1 MLGLRLRA
9 TFIAGSLAAVAC
21 AGAAKSPQNSSSI
34 AKPSTTPVRLA
45 TPRERL
51 VSALRSIPRPD
62 PVLDALPPEAQTRLQ
77 ARLAGLDAE
86 RKLSVHS
93 DDSALAET
101 LPLLHLAS
109 GGTSPRALYALAT
122 TSAGSEE
129 LLGLGLESEPANPAP
144 EALLVTVARELA
156 QRAALNFLRDRAA
169 DAATTGKGSALV
181 CRLVARAAQAVGRRD
196 VLLLAR
202 ELLADT
208 EPNTDNRR
216 EFAEELARSGDPE
229 RAARVLDEL
238 RKDKARSPR
247 EDSLSKA
254 ERLIDDARA
263 ATAPA
268 AAGAD
273 TNGRLARA
281 RAWLRLGRVSEAR
294 ATLEP
299 DLAIASTRLDLA
311 AAVAETRTDNP
322 SCPGLPPDVGSARLC
337 ALAFESSRQ
346 FLEGRALLEAAWQRG
361 AGRDDEAI
369 EVYVAL
375 DQVLPW
381 LYETAGYLARGAL
394 SPEQSAARVL
404 TLRAKI
410 QEISS
415 AAPWLQGLSL
425 FLETVHSGAP
435 VAERS
440 GSLGDVEAKALTA
453 RALSLASNPNR
464 FAQAGVLAVAATL
477 SHQQD
482 ISALI
487 DALPSEQI
495 VPSLHVPRASLE
507 VWAAVTGGA
516 LPRMD
521 AARTELAAIMTSG
534 QGESLDRARLVLT
547 VSEADA
553 LFDPS
558 QRSYQLLS
566 RVAGQLLSDNIPPD
580 LALRAVLDA
589 SGALAHGERFEQAQ
603 KILAGAANAELP
615 PDLPRAQDLLQLIR
629 GYQLVLSLRGA
640 SPEKLPQARAEF
652 AALASAAT
660 GETAR
665 VWFEIWGRELEAV
678 QADVKCAKKKAGVC
692 READALRRDVRRS
705 LDTRLGAAASS
716 VLLRGA
722 LPSGSFDA
730 GFRFSVE
737 NGLEPLISFDPSF
750 LAVGLPKFSA
760 Q

>member
-1 MLGLRLRA
+1 MLGLRVRA
-9 TFIAGSLAAVAC
+9 TLAAGLLSAVAC
-21 AGAAKSPQNSSSI
+21 AGPAKIPRNSGSL
-34 AKPSTTPVRLA
+34 AKPSPVPAALA
-45 TPRERL
+45 TPRARL
-51 VSALRSIPRPD
+51 ASVLRSIPRPP
-62 PVLDALPPEAQTRLQ
+62 PVLDALPAEAQKRLL

-93 DDSALAET
+93 DDSALVES

-122 TSAGSEE
+122 TPAGSEE
-129 LLGLGLESEPANPAP
+129 LMGLGLESELASSAP
-144 EALLVTVARELA
+144 EALSVTVARALA
-156 QRAALNFLRDRAA
+156 ERAALNFLRDRAA
-169 DAATTGKGSALV
+169 DAEAPGKGSALV

-202 ELLADT
+202 ELLAET
-208 EPNTDNRR
+208 EPNAENRQ
-216 EFAEELARSGDPE
+216 EFAEELARNGDPE
-229 RAARVLDEL
+229 RAARVLGEL
-238 RKDKARSPR
+238 RNDKAHSPR
-247 EDSLSKA
+247 EGALLRA
-254 ERLIDDARA
+254 ERLIENARV

-273 TNGRLARA
+273 TNGRVARA

-294 ATLEP
+294 AVLVP
-299 DLAIASTRLDLA
+299 DLAIANTRLDLA
-311 AAVAETRTDNP
+311 AVVAETRTDNP
-322 SCPGLPPDVGSARLC
+322 SCPGLPPDVGGARLC

-346 FLEGRALLEAAWQRG
+346 FLEGRTLLEAAWQRG

-394 SPEQSAARVL
+394 SPEQSAARVSA
-404 TLRAKI
+404 LRAKI
-410 QEISS
+410 EEIASV
-415 AAPWLQGLSL
+415 APWLQGLSL

-435 VAERS
+435 AAS
-440 GSLGDVEAKALTA
+440 GLLGDAEAKTLAA
-453 RALSLASNPNR
+453 RALSLANDSNR
-464 FAQAGVLAVAATL
+464 FAQAGVLAAAATL

-482 ISALI
+482 ISGLI
-487 DALPSEQI
+487 DALPLEQV
-495 VPSLHVPRASLE
+495 VPALHVPRAALE
-507 VWAAVTGGA
+507 AWAAVAVGA

-521 AARTELAAIMTSG
+521 AARTELAAVMASG
-534 QGESLDRARLVLT
+534 QGGSLERARLVLT

-553 LFDPS
+553 VFDPS

-603 KILAGAANAELP
+603 KILAGAASAELP
-615 PDLPRAQDLLQLIR
+615 PNLDRAQDLLQLIR
-629 GYQLVLSLRGA
+629 GYKLVLALRGA
-640 SPEKLPQARAEF
+640 SPEALPQARTDF
-652 AALASAAT
+652 AALASAAK
-660 GETAR
+660 GEAAR
-665 VWFEIWGRELEAV
+665 VWFEIWSRELEAM

-692 READALRRDVRRS
+692 REAEAWRRDVRRN
-705 LDTRLGAAASS
+705 LDTRLGTAASA
-716 VLLRGA
+716 VLMHGA

-737 NGLEPLISFDPSF
+737 SGLEPLISFDPSF
-750 LAVGLPKFSA
+750 LAVGLPRFSA
-760 Q
+760 E

>member
-1 MLGLRLRA
+1 MFGLRLCL
-9 TFIAGSLAAVAC
+9 TFVAGSLAAAGC
-21 AGAAKSPQNSSSI
+21 AGPAKSPQNSNSV
-34 AKPSTTPVRLA
+34 AKPVHPPTVLA
-45 TPRERL
+45 APRERL
-51 VSALRSIPRPD
+51 VSLLRSIPRPE
-62 PVLDALPPEAQTRLQ
+62 PVLDALPAEAQQRLQ

-86 RKLSVHS
+86 RKLAVHN
-93 DDSALAET
+93 DDSALVES

-129 LLGLGLESEPANPAP
+129 LVGLGLESEPTTPSP
-144 EALLVTVARELA
+144 EALRVVVARELA

-169 DAATTGKGSALV
+169 DAASPGKGSALV

-208 EPNTDNRR
+208 EPSADNRL

-229 RAARVLDEL
+229 RASHVLSEL
-238 RKDKARSPR
+238 RNDTAHPPR
-247 EDSLSKA
+247 EGSLPVA
-254 ERLIDDARA
+254 ERLIDNARV

-268 AAGAD
+268 ATGAD
-273 TNGRLARA
+273 SNARLLRA
-281 RAWLRLGRVSEAR
+281 RAWLRLGRASEAR
-294 ATLEP
+294 AVIEP
-299 DLAIASTRLDLA
+299 DLAIADKRLDLA

-322 SCPGLPPDVGSARLC
+322 SCPGLPPDVGDARLC
-337 ALAFESSRQ
+337 ALAFESSRHLQ
-346 FLEGRALLEAAWQRG
+346 EGRALLETAWQLG

-369 EVYVAL
+369 EAYVAL

-381 LYETAGYLARGAL
+381 LHETAGDLARGAL
-394 SPEQSAARVL
+394 SPEQSAARVAA
-404 TLRAKI
+404 LRAKI
-410 QEISS
+410 EDI
-415 AAPWLQGLSL
+415 AGVAPWLQGLSL
-425 FLETVHSGAP
+425 FLETVHGGATAASGP
-435 VAERS
+435 
-440 GSLGDVEAKALTA
+440 LGDAEAKVLAK
-453 RALSLASNPNR
+453 RALLLASSKDP

-477 SHQQD
+477 SRQQD
-482 ISALI
+482 ISSLL
-487 DALPSEQI
+487 DALPTEQI
-495 VPSLHVPRASLE
+495 VPALHLPRAALE
-507 VWAAVTGGA
+507 TWAAVATGA

-521 AARTELAAIMTSG
+521 AARAELAAIMSSA
-534 QGESLDRARLVLT
+534 QGGSLERARLVLT
-547 VSEADA
+547 ISEADA

-589 SGALAHGERFEQAQ
+589 SGSLAHGERFEQAQ
-603 KILAGAANAELP
+603 KILAGAASAELP
-615 PDLPRAQDLLQLIR
+615 PDLQRAQDLLLLIR
-629 GYQLVLSLRGA
+629 GYKLVLGVHGA
-640 SPEKLPQARAEF
+640 GPDKLPQAHADLV
-652 AALASAAT
+652 ALAASVKA
-660 GETAR
+660 ETAR
-665 VWFEIWGRELEAV
+665 VWFEIWGRELEAL
-678 QADVKCAKKKAGVC
+678 QAEAKCAKRKSGVC
-692 READALRRDVRRS
+692 READALRRAARHS
-705 LDTRLGAAASS
+705 LDERLGAAASS

-760 Q
+760 E

>member
-1 MLGLRLRA
+1 MLGPRLRA
-9 TFIAGSLAAVAC
+9 TFVACSLAAVAC
-21 AGAAKSPQNSSSI
+21 AGPAQSPTSSV
-34 AKPSTTPVRLA
+34 AKPSRAPTALA

-51 VSALRSIPRPD
+51 ASALRSIPRPE
-62 PVLDALPPEAQTRLQ
+62 PVLDALPAEAQRRLQ

-86 RKLSVHS
+86 RKLAVHS
-93 DDSALAET
+93 DDSALVES

-129 LLGLGLESEPANPAP
+129 LMGLGLESEPAGPAP
-144 EALLVTVARELA
+144 EALRVTVARELA

-169 DAATTGKGSALV
+169 DAATPGKGSALV

-208 EPNTDNRR
+208 EPGADNRL

-229 RAARVLDEL
+229 RAARVLSEL
-238 RKDKARSPR
+238 RNDKAHPSR
-247 EDSLSKA
+247 EGSLALA
-254 ERLIDDARA
+254 ERLIDNARV

-268 AAGAD
+268 ATGTDSNA
-273 TNGRLARA
+273 RLVRA
-281 RAWLRLGRVSEAR
+281 RAWLRLGRASEAR
-294 ATLEP
+294 AVLEP
-299 DLAIASTRLDLA
+299 DLSSAGTRLDLA

-322 SCPGLPPDVGSARLC
+322 SCPGLPPDVGGARLC
-337 ALAFESSRQ
+337 ALAFESSQ
-346 FLEGRALLEAAWQRG
+346 HFLEGRALLEAAWQRG
-361 AGRDDEAI
+361 TGRDDEAI

-381 LYETAGYLARGAL
+381 LHETAGYLARGAL
-394 SPEQSAARVL
+394 SPEQSAARVGA
-404 TLRAKI
+404 LRAKI

-415 AAPWLQGLSL
+415 VAPWLRGLSL
-425 FLETVHSGAP
+425 FLETVHGGPP
-435 VAERS
+435 VAS
-440 GSLGDVEAKALTA
+440 GVLGDADAKALA
-453 RALSLASNPNR
+453 RRALSLASDSNR

-482 ISALI
+482 ISSLI
-487 DALPSEQI
+487 DALPLERI
-495 VPSLHVPRASLE
+495 VPALRVPRAALE
-507 VWAAVTGGA
+507 AWAAVTTGA

-521 AARTELAAIMTSG
+521 AARAELAAIMASA
-534 QGESLDRARLVLT
+534 QGGSLDRARLVLT
-547 VSEADA
+547 ISEADA

-589 SGALAHGERFEQAQ
+589 SGALAHGERFEQAHQ
-603 KILAGAANAELP
+603 ILAGAASAELP
-615 PDLPRAQDLLQLIR
+615 PDLDRAQDLLQLIR
-629 GYQLVLSLRGA
+629 GYELVLGVHGA
-640 SPEKLPQARAEF
+640 SPERLPQARTDL
-652 AALASAAT
+652 AALGSAAK

-665 VWFEIWGRELEAV
+665 VWFEIWGRELEAL
-678 QADVKCAKKKAGVC
+678 QADVKCAKKKPVVC
-692 READALRRDVRRS
+692 HESEALRRDARRS
-705 LDTRLGAAASS
+705 LDERLGAAASS

-722 LPSGSFDA
+722 LPGGSFDA
-730 GFRFSVE
+730 GFRFSIE
-737 NGLEPLISFDPSF
+737 NGLEPLVSFDPSF